1 MTHPVFHLYQLQK
14 LDTILDSKRLRLA
27 EIDAIIR
34 NEKSVI
40 EAQTSF
46 DMAATNLS
54 IAKKELTEIEDQ
66 IKTRSLK
73 IEQSESSLYSGT
85 IKNPKELQDIQKEI
99 ASLKGIIASL
109 EEKELEKLVQI
120 EELEQVHQTTE
131 KILSTRQKEVLER
144 NRSLIYEKENCEL
157 EITRLEIE
165 SRAVCDQVSSE
176 HIDRYLEL
184 RKKKKGIAISIVE
197 DGSCSICG
205 GPLTP
210 AECQAAKSPSSVS
223 YCDSCGR
230 ILYAD

>member
-14 LDTILDSKRLRLA
+14 LDTILDSKRLRLV
-27 EIDAIIR
+27 EIDSIIT

-40 EAQTSF
+40 EAQTAF
-46 DMAATNLS
+46 NLAATHLT

-99 ASLKGIIASL
+99 VSLKGIIASL

-120 EELEQVHQTTE
+120 DELEQVLQTTE
-131 KILSTRQKEVLER
+131 RLFSTRKKEVLER
-144 NRSLIYEKENCEL
+144 NKSLISEQGNCEM
-157 EITRLEIE
+157 EITRLEVE
-165 SRAVCDQVSSE
+165 SRAVRDQVSSE

-184 RKKKKGIAISIVE
+184 RKKKKGIAISKVE

-205 GPLTP
+205 APLTP
-210 AECQAAKSPSSVS
+210 AECQAAKSSSVIS
-223 YCDSCGR
+223 FCDSCGR